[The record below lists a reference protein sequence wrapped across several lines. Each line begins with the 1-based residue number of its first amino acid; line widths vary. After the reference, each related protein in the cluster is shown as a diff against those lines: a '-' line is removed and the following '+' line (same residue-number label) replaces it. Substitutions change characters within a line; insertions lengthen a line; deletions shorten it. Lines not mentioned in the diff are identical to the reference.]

1 MNLTAEMLLL
11 YKKHAAAAV
20 VLMLGLVDK
29 SVLQTLCFNYYSYKT
44 FISVFGGIS
53 CCYVT

>member
-29 SVLQTLCFNYYSYKT
+29 SVLQTLCFNYYSYKP
-44 FISVFGGIS
+44 FISVFDGIS
-53 CCYVT
+53 